1 MPIGYTPQLTSDD
14 APARTGALRRFA
26 PGLLLCLVAVVIALA
41 VNALLPSVSP
51 LIVAI
56 VLGIALT
63 NAVRL
68 PEATSPGI
76 ALASKKLLRPA
87 IVVLGLHLVSSAIVS
102 LGAPMLVVIV
112 CIVSGGLLGTIAMG
126 RLLRM
131 RPAQALLIA
140 CGFSICGA
148 AAVAGVEG
156 ATDADE

>member
-1 MPIGYTPQLTSDD
+1 MCGYRNAVYRGLNGAHETAHMPIGYTPQLTSDD

-68 PEATSPGI
+68 PESTSPGI
-76 ALASKKLLRPA
+76 ALASKSCCA
-87 IVVLGLHLVSSAIVS
+87 SASSSSAS
-102 LGAPMLVVIV
+102 
-112 CIVSGGLLGTIAMG
+112 S
-126 RLLRM
+126 
-131 RPAQALLIA
+131 
-140 CGFSICGA
+140 S
-148 AAVAGVEG
+148 
-156 ATDADE
+156 